1 MDEILLLVICILLF
15 GLMIAIKELIF
26 WVQSIYEREKL
37 PVGATFDGPAIIEQ
51 PDTTT
56 VMPPHTHCSV
66 DKFGNLIIRVDR

>member
-37 PVGATFDGPAIIEQ
+37 IEEKLDAIDTSIRSVGVDATSYGKQA
-51 PDTTT
+51 
-56 VMPPHTHCSV
+56 
-66 DKFGNLIIRVDR
+66 